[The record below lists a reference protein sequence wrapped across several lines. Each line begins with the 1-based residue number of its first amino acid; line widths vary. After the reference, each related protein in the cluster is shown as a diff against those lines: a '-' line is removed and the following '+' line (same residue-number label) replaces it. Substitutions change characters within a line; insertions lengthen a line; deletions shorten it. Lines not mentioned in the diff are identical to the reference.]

1 MPSKPAAKFKKV
13 TAENAVIHKKQKI
26 MTAKSA
32 VKSKKWRQKMPS
44 FHIIRGFRGFSP
56 DQKHFGGDVTNAY
69 LARDSEFMKKNPSV
83 SAAQFRV
90 LPGIKKSSNPFYNNP
105 NPQTKIIRGQASPPN
120 SFHTNKASPS
130 APEDV
135 EWR

>member
-1 MPSKPAAKFKKV
+1 MVSKARNGVEKRHHF
-13 TAENAVIHKKQKI
+13 VISGVLGDFPL
-26 MTAKSA
+26 T
-32 VKSKKWRQKMPS
+32 
-44 FHIIRGFRGFSP
+44 RGYL
-56 DQKHFGGDVTNAY
+56 DGDVTNAY

>member
-1 MPSKPAAKFKKV
+1 
-13 TAENAVIHKKQKI
+13 
-26 MTAKSA
+26 
-32 VKSKKWRQKMPS
+32 MPS

-83 SAAQFRV
+83 SAAQFCV
-90 LPGIKKSSNPFYNNP
+90 LSGIKKSPNPFYNNP
-105 NPQTKIIRGQASPPN
+105 IPQTKITRGQASPPH

-130 APEDV
+130 APRDV